1 MLKIED
7 HLLLPQF
14 GTNTWLV
21 WDEASLNGI
30 LIDPAAPS
38 DALLE
43 RIHELGLKVP
53 LIVNTHGHGDH
64 IGGNDFFKNALGAKV
79 LIHPAD
85 AHLLTDNK
93 LNFSEYLGS
102 PLQLSPADLLAED
115 GESIS
120 LGSHI
125 FTIIHTPGHTP
136 GCICLHSDKFLFSG
150 DTLFELSVGRTDFP
164 GGSRQQIQK
173 SIRER
178 LYILP
183 DDTVVYPGHGPRTT
197 IGMEKQNNPF
207 VRPLP

>member
-21 WDEASLNGI
+21 WDEASLNAI

-38 DALLE
+38 GALLE

-120 LGSHI
+120 LGSHS
-125 FTIIHTPGHTP
+125 FKIIHTPGHTP

>member
-21 WDEASLNGI
+21 WDEDSLNAI

-43 RIHELGLKVP
+43 RIRELGLKVP

-120 LGSHI
+120 LGSHN

-136 GCICLHSDKFLFSG
+136 GCICLHSEKFLFSG

>member
-1 MLKIED
+1 MIKIED

-21 WDEASLNGI
+21 WDEASLNAI

-120 LGSHI
+120 LGSHS
-125 FTIIHTPGHTP
+125 FKIIHTPGHTP

>member
-7 HLLLPQF
+7 HHLLPEF

-21 WDEASLNGI
+21 WDEASREAI

-38 DALLE
+38 EPLLS
-43 RIHELGLKVP
+43 RIRELELKLS

-64 IGGNDFFKNALGAKV
+64 IGGNDFFKKALGAKV

-85 AHLLTDNK
+85 AKLLTNNS
-93 LNFSEYLGS
+93 LNFSAYLGS
-102 PLQLSPADLLAED
+102 PLQLSPADILAED
-115 GESIS
+115 GETIS
-120 LGSHI
+120 LGSLS

-136 GCICLHSDKFLFSG
+136 GCICLHTGKFLFSG

-164 GGSRQQIQK
+164 GGSREQIQT

-183 DDTVVYPGHGPRTT
+183 DDTVVYPGHGPRTS

-207 VRPLP
+207 VRPLS

>member
-1 MLKIED
+1 MIKIED

-21 WDEASLNGI
+21 WDEASLNAI

-120 LGSHI
+120 LGSHS
-125 FTIIHTPGHTP
+125 FKIIHTPGHTP
-136 GCICLHSDKFLFSG
+136 GCIRLHSDKFLFSG